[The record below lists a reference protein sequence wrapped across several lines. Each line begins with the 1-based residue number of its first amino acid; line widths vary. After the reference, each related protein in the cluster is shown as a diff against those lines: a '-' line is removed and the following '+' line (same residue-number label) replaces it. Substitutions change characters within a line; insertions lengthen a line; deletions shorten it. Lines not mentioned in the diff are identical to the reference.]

1 MVIIMSLLEIKELTH
16 TYGDNRLYRNAE
28 FTLNKGEHIGI
39 VGPNGAGKSTL
50 IKICMGEVVPDTGQV
65 LWQSGVSVGCL
76 DQYADIDQRLTL
88 EDFLKSAF
96 EELYQTEDE
105 MMRLYEQAQ
114 GEDAAEKLSRAAA
127 CQEHLER
134 HDFYSVDTRIAQV
147 AGGLGLS
154 GLGLERPIAEMSGGQ
169 RAKAILG
176 KLLLEKPDV
185 LLLDEPTNF
194 LDQEHISWLAEY
206 LADFPGAFLVVSHD
220 YAFLE
225 RVAGR
230 ICDIDNERLTKYY
243 GSYSEFLKK
252 KAMLREDYVR
262 KYTAQQRE
270 IRKTQE
276 FIRRNIAGRK
286 SRMAKG
292 RRKQLERMD
301 KLEALS
307 QKEIRPSFCFPALPL
322 TNTEHLCVKRLTVGY
337 HCPVLSGIS
346 FSVTGGQKVAVTGFN
361 GIGKST
367 LLKTLTGVLPVMKGE
382 FGFSDQVVTG
392 YFAQEPEWQEK
403 DDGHSVPSE
412 SSASGRTPI
421 QIVSDACPDRSVK
434 EVRRLLA
441 RCGISDRHAAQPVG
455 TLSGGE
461 QAKVKLCLMT
471 LVSCN
476 FLILDEPTNHLD
488 VLAKE
493 ALKEALQ
500 KFPGTVMLVSHEEEF
515 YKGWVQK
522 VIRLEKCES
531 GAEDGKWNI

>member
-1 MVIIMSLLEIKELTH
+1 MSLLEIKELTH
-16 TYGDNRLYRNAE
+16 TWGDVRLYKNAE

-50 IKICMGEVVPDTGQV
+50 IKICMGEVVPDAGQV
-65 LWQSGVSVGCL
+65 LWQSGVSVGGL

-88 EDFLKSAF
+88 EAFLKSAF
-96 EELYQTEDE
+96 AELYQTEKE
-105 MMRLYEQAQ
+105 MMRLYEQAS
-114 GEDAAEKLSRAAA
+114 GEDAAERIKRAAA
-127 CQEHLER
+127 CQERLES

-154 GLGLERPIAEMSGGQ
+154 ELGMERLIGKMSGGQ

-206 LADFPGAFLVVSHD
+206 LAGFPGAFLAVSHD
-220 YAFLE
+220 FAFLE
-225 RVAGR
+225 RIAGR

-262 KYTAQQRE
+262 QYAAQQRE
-270 IRKTQE
+270 IKKTQE
-276 FIRRNIAGRK
+276 FIRKNIAGRK

-301 KLEALS
+301 KMEALS
-307 QKEIRPSFCFPALPL
+307 GKEIRPSFRFPPLPL
-322 TNTEHLCVKRLTVGY
+322 TNTEHLCVKRLAVGY
-337 HCPVLSGIS
+337 HYPILSGIS

-361 GIGKST
+361 GIGKTT
-367 LLKTLTGVLPVMKGE
+367 LLKTLTGALPAMKGE
-382 FGFSDQVVTG
+382 FRFSEQVVTG
-392 YFAQEPEWQEK
+392 CFAQEPA
-403 DDGHSVPSE
+403 SF
-412 SSASGRTPI
+412 ASGRTPI
-421 QIVSDACPDRSVK
+421 EIVGDACPDRSVK

-441 RCGISDRHAAQPVG
+441 RCGISEKHAAQPVG

-461 QAKVKLCLMT
+461 QARVRLCLMT

-488 VLAKE
+488 ALAKE

-500 KFPGTVMLVSHEEEF
+500 EFPGTVLLVSHEEEF

-522 VIRLEKCES
+522 VIHLETCQKGTE
-531 GAEDGKWNI
+531 